1 MIIITQQQ
9 YKRLR
14 RLLRRCNGE
23 QYELKL
29 TLVRATT
36 LMPGYMS
43 ITACTAALY
52 NRVVKL
58 LKMVVPEVQLKYETG
73 FGWHT
78 GDRTEYHFGSF
89 DFMVK

>member
-1 MIIITQQQ
+1 MVILSQKQNKALQ
-9 YKRLR
+9 

-43 ITACTAALY
+43 ITARTAELY

-58 LKMVVPEVQLKYETG
+58 LKMVVPDVQLKYETG
-73 FGWHT
+73 YGWHT
-78 GDRTEYHFGSF
+78 GDRTEYHYGSF
-89 DFMVK
+89 DFMLS

>member
-1 MIIITQQQ
+1 MLNITKKQHAAL
-9 YKRLR
+9 KRLKTR
-14 RLLRRCNGE
+14 VQGE

-36 LMPGYMS
+36 LMPGFMS
-43 ITACTAALY
+43 ITARTAELY

-73 FGWHT
+73 CGWHT
-78 GDRTEYHFGSF
+78 GDRTEYHYGSF
-89 DFMVK
+89 DFMLS